1 MKKIF
6 GILCMTLFFY
16 NCSETEVLDETGRME
31 VTDFNLPELP
41 ENYYYEGWLMVD
53 GSYVSVGKITND
65 SLQNNRARFDEIEV
79 TDLATAESFAI
90 TVEAS
95 GSAAPSN
102 YVLLLGDFNGNSAQL
117 SPNAEVSN
125 GVLSLANRISAAYT
139 VQNASVPDENQ
150 DEYGTNGIWF
160 FKGTGSEKESTI
172 QLEYGDIK
180 YQAWLTK
187 TGNDGLTYNL
197 NMGVIENDTIG
208 DNSRIFI
215 PSAFASN
222 IPDFAGEDFLQLP
235 STNGG
240 SFPEG
245 FFPVDVRGAKLIL
258 TPIPTGYNNA
268 ITPFPV
274 HLFQTTIPVDAVKDP
289 HLVREL
295 QVHTGFGATAT
306 KL

>member
-6 GILCMTLFFY
+6 GILCITLFFY
-16 NCSETEVLDETGRME
+16 NCNETEVLDETGRME
-31 VTDFNLPELP
+31 VRDFNLPELP
-41 ENYYYEGWLMVD
+41 ENYYYEGWLLVD

-65 SLQNNRARFDEIEV
+65 SLQNNLARFDEIEV

-90 TVEAS
+90 TVETS
-95 GSAAPSN
+95 GSSAPSN
-102 YVLLLGDFNGNSAQL
+102 YVLLLGDFNGNSAEL
-117 SPNAEVSN
+117 RPDAEVSN
-125 GVLSLANRISAAYT
+125 GVLSLANRIYAAYT

-150 DEYGTNGIWF
+150 GEYGTNGIWF

-180 YQAWLTK
+180 YQAWLIK

-222 IPDFAGEDFLQLP
+222 IPDFSGEDFLQLP
-235 STNGG
+235 SSIGG
-240 SFPEG
+240 SFPEN

-258 TPIPTGYNNA
+258 TPIPNGYNNA
-268 ITPFPV
+268 ITPFPIP
-274 HLFQTTIPVDAVKDP
+274 LFQTIIPADVVKDP
-289 HLVREL
+289 HLAREL
-295 QVHTGFGATAT
+295 EIYTGFSATAT

>member
-1 MKKIF
+1 MKKIML
-6 GILCMTLFFY
+6 ILSVSLFFY

-41 ENYYYEGWLMVD
+41 ENYHYEGWLLVD
-53 GSYVSVGKITND
+53 GSYVSVGQITND
-65 SLQNNRARFDEIEV
+65 SIQNNRARFDEIEV
-79 TDLATAESFAI
+79 TDLATAQSFAI

-102 YVLLLGDFNGNSAQL
+102 YVLILGDFNGNSATLTSDAQ
-117 SPNAEVSN
+117 VSN
-125 GVLSLANRISAAYT
+125 GVMGLAKRISASYT
-139 VQNASVPDENQ
+139 VQNASVPSEDQGN
-150 DEYGTNGIWF
+150 YGVNGIWF
-160 FKGTGSEKESTI
+160 FKGTDDTMETTI
-172 QLEYGDIK
+172 QLEYGDID

-187 TGNDGLTYNL
+187 TGSDGLEYDL

-215 PSAFASN
+215 PSAYASN
-222 IPDFAGEDFLQLP
+222 IPDFSGEDFLQLP
-235 STNGG
+235 SANAG

-258 TPIPTGYNNA
+258 TPIPNGYNNV
-268 ITPFPV
+268 TVPFPISI
-274 HLFQTTIPVDAVKDP
+274 LETTVPNDAVKDP
-289 HLVREL
+289 NLVRDF
-295 QVHTGFGATAT
+295 QINTNFGATAT